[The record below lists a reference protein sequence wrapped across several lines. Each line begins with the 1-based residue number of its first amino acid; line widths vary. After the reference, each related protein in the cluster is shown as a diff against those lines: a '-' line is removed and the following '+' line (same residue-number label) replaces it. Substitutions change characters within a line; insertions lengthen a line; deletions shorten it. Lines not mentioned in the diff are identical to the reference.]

1 MSTLLTDLRYAV
13 RVLLKK
19 PGFTAIAVMTLALG
33 IGLNTAVFSAIEAM
47 ILRPLAGVRDADRL
61 VQLYRTY
68 PGGFDYGSNSIPHY
82 LDIRERA
89 TDVFSGVAG
98 WDYAPISLSSG
109 GETQRV
115 MGQIVSANFFSV
127 LGVGAERGRV
137 FVSEEDRS
145 PGAHPVTV
153 LSHAAWQG
161 LFGGDPRIVGR
172 TVTLNGL
179 RYTIIGVAPA
189 DFKGPLPLAPP
200 TLWVPLMQIG
210 QIVPGGAERLTARGS
225 NSMRLLARL
234 GDGVTVDQAR
244 DRMKAVV
251 TAMREQHPQHYE
263 DSGILLVPQ
272 SDAGIHPQF
281 RAAQIGM
288 SSVVMAV
295 VVMLLLIACVNVANL
310 FLARAGDRAREMA
323 VRLSLG
329 AQRGQLVRQL
339 LTESLVFAT
348 VAGAA
353 GLLLAWWAVDL
364 ANGIRLPIDVPFDPD
379 LRLSVPVLLFT
390 LGLSLVTGMLF
401 GLAPALQSTKPALV
415 PALKGASA
423 SGGPRSRTS
432 RALVVAQM
440 ALSIILL
447 VCAGLFLRNIR
458 AAMTIDKGFTSDNLL
473 LAAVDPG
480 LQGYSRA
487 RTEEFYR
494 RLGERLRAAP
504 GVRAVAFGEMVPLS
518 LADQQRGV
526 SIPGYTPSANENMSI
541 DYNVVGPDYFEAMGI
556 RMLSGRGITAQDDSV
571 APGAVVVNRQFARRF
586 FGGANPVG
594 RTVHADGRDFT
605 VVGLVPDGKYRTLGE
620 EPRAYLYFPQA
631 QLWEPSMIVHVRT
644 TGDPGALAPVVRAE
658 VAALDRDLPVSNLRT
673 MNNHLGISLLPAR
686 LAGSVLGIFGALGL
700 LLAAVGMYGVM
711 SYSVAQRRRE
721 IGIRVAIG
729 AARSQVL
736 SLVMGQGLKLAALG
750 TVIGLAGALG
760 GWRLVRG
767 MLYGATGIDV
777 VTFVGVPAMLI
788 VVAALATWLPARRA
802 AAVDPMISLRE
813 E

>member
-19 PGFTAIAVMTLALG
+19 PGFTAIAVLTLALG

-47 ILRPLAGVRDADRL
+47 ILRPLPGVRDADRL

-68 PGGFDYGSNSIPHY
+68 PGGFDYGSNSVPHY

-89 TDVFSGVAG
+89 TDVFSGVTA

-127 LGVGAERGRV
+127 LGVSAERGRV

-161 LFGGDPRIVGR
+161 LFGGDPQIVGQ

-179 RYTIIGVAPA
+179 RYTIIGVTPA
-189 DFKGPLPLAPP
+189 DFTGPLPLAPP

-210 QIVPGGAERLTARGS
+210 QIVPGGAERLTERGS

-281 RAAQIGM
+281 RAAQVGM

-339 LTESLVFAT
+339 LTESLVFAA

-364 ANGIRLPIDVPFDPD
+364 ANGIRLPIDFPFDPG
-379 LRLSVPVLLFT
+379 LRLSVPVLLFNARAVSRDWHAVRPRARAA
-390 LGLSLVTGMLF
+390 GDQAGAGARAQGCGAVG
-401 GLAPALQSTKPALV
+401 GPALANESRARRRTDGALDHPAGLRRAV
-415 PALKGASA
+415 SA
-423 SGGPRSRTS
+423 QHSRGDDDRQRVHERQPVARRRGSRTS
-432 RALVVAQM
+432 RVQP
-440 ALSIILL
+440 
-447 VCAGLFLRNIR
+447 CANG
-458 AAMTIDKGFTSDNLL
+458 
-473 LAAVDPG
+473 
-480 LQGYSRA
+480 
-487 RTEEFYR
+487 
-494 RLGERLRAAP
+494 
-504 GVRAVAFGEMVPLS
+504 GV
-518 LADQQRGV
+518 
-526 SIPGYTPSANENMSI
+526 
-541 DYNVVGPDYFEAMGI
+541 
-556 RMLSGRGITAQDDSV
+556 
-571 APGAVVVNRQFARRF
+571 
-586 FGGANPVG
+586 
-594 RTVHADGRDFT
+594 
-605 VVGLVPDGKYRTLGE
+605 
-620 EPRAYLYFPQA
+620 
-631 QLWEPSMIVHVRT
+631 
-644 TGDPGALAPVVRAE
+644 
-658 VAALDRDLPVSNLRT
+658 LP
-673 MNNHLGISLLPAR
+673 
-686 LAGSVLGIFGALGL
+686 
-700 LLAAVGMYGVM
+700 
-711 SYSVAQRRRE
+711 
-721 IGIRVAIG
+721 
-729 AARSQVL
+729 
-736 SLVMGQGLKLAALG
+736 
-750 TVIGLAGALG
+750 
-760 GWRLVRG
+760 
-767 MLYGATGIDV
+767 
-777 VTFVGVPAMLI
+777 
-788 VVAALATWLPARRA
+788 PARRA
-802 AAVDPMISLRE
+802 TPCGAGCEGGGLR
-813 E
+813 